1 MTETDLL
8 IELYKDLKRQG
19 PGSDIQTAKALLLT
33 NLDLNSPLQIADIG
47 CGTGAHTMV
56 LAKNTK
62 GIISAVD
69 NVPEFLL
76 KLRQNT
82 QRYNLK
88 DRVITLLNSMED
100 LPFSKETFDLVWSEG
115 AIYIMGFEKG
125 IQYWRNYLKDDGVI
139 AISEVSWLT
148 DERPQ
153 EIEAYWEAA
162 YPEIDTTANK
172 LKILEKNG
180 YSSIEHFTLPVECWT
195 KYYFDPL
202 EKVIP
207 HFKEKYGSQPM
218 VKEFIAETLNE
229 IHLFNKFKK
238 YYGFVFYIAKK
249 TV

>member
-8 IELYKDLKRQG
+8 VELYKDLKRQG
-19 PGSDIQTAKALLLT
+19 PGSDIQTAKALSLT
-33 NLDLNSPLQIADIG
+33 NLDLNSPLKIADIG
-47 CGTGAHTMV
+47 CGTGAHTIV

-69 NVPEFLL
+69 NAPEFLMKLGQNAKKL
-76 KLRQNT
+76 KLNERIIPI
-82 QRYNLK
+82 LG
-88 DRVITLLNSMED
+88 SMDD
-100 LPFSKETFDLVWSEG
+100 LPFSKGTFDLIWAEG
-115 AIYIMGFEKG
+115 AIYVIGFEKG
-125 IQYWRNYLKDDGVI
+125 IQYWRNFLKNDGVI

-153 EIEAYWEAA
+153 EIEAYWKTA
-162 YPEIDTTANK
+162 YPEIDTIANK
-172 LKILEKNG
+172 LKTLEKNG
-180 YSSIEHFTLPVECWT
+180 YSSVEHFTLPVECWT
-195 KYYFDPL
+195 KNYFDPL
-202 EKVIP
+202 EENIP
-207 HFKEKYGSQPM
+207 HFKEKYDSQPM